1 MARTRDEQGT
11 RILEAASELLSKE
24 GASALSVRRIAGAA
38 GCSTMGLYSRFG
50 GKDGVVDEL
59 YAEGFERLIEA
70 MRARPQTD
78 DALADLRACA
88 ICYRDTA
95 LANATHYMV
104 MFGGAV
110 PGFVPSDASH
120 AIAHDAFGGLVAQVA
135 RCTDAG
141 LLAGRAD
148 DIAEVLWGSI
158 HGLVMLEL
166 VGIDPLGSDPSAR
179 FTRALDALFE
189 GFSNG

>member
-1 MARTRDEQGT
+1 MQAN
-11 RILEAASELLSKE
+11 L
-24 GASALSVRRIAGAA
+24 
-38 GCSTMGLYSRFG
+38 
-50 GKDGVVDEL
+50 
-59 YAEGFERLIEA
+59 
-70 MRARPQTD
+70 PTD
-78 DALADLRACA
+78 DPLADLRRGAV
-88 ICYRDTA
+88 CYRDTA

-120 AIAHDAFGGLVAQVA
+120 ELAHAAFGGLVARVA

-141 LLAGRAD
+141 ILVGLPD
-148 DIAEVLWGSI
+148 ELAEVLWGSI

-179 FTRALDALFE
+179 FSRALDALFD
-189 GFSNG
+189 GFSHG